1 GGFFDDG
8 MFPTGSPFAVAVAGV
23 IRLASGVA
31 RLPADRPG
39 EAKTEPSALAGE
51 GHDPCRTALSFGLPN
66 MSASAAI
73 TADWGQARTQC
84 CSLASIDATTLAS
97 RKPVMLRGNARPSA
111 TNETHP
117 RTRSAAQSLVAGD
130 PDCPDRRPRM
140 HDRQQGPAG
149 QAAEW

>member
-1 GGFFDDG
+1 GLGGCRHDLWRALQGSRQRRRCCAREGSRRGSFCFASGDFGAASGGFFDDG

-23 IRLASGVA
+23 IRLASGAA
-31 RLPADRPG
+31 RLPADRRG

-84 CSLASIDATTLAS
+84 CSMAALDATTLATS
-97 RKPVMLRGNARPSA
+97 KPVMLRGN
-111 TNETHP
+111 
-117 RTRSAAQSLVAGD
+117 
-130 PDCPDRRPRM
+130 
-140 HDRQQGPAG
+140 
-149 QAAEW
+149 